1 RVDGPP
7 RRFAQSCLGD
17 VSSASDRVSGEERE
31 VIFEITRIG
40 DAQRVAA
47 VDIATGIEVVVQ
59 APANA
64 ALADVR
70 ALALRKLKRALGSDD
85 DGAGDSGPGSD
96 GRPGKLI

>member
-1 RVDGPP
+1 M
-7 RRFAQSCLGD
+7 
-17 VSSASDRVSGEERE
+17 SAEDRE

-47 VDIATGIEVVVQ
+47 IDVATGVEVVLQ

-70 ALALRKLKRALGSDD
+70 KLALRKLERALKENNNSEG
-85 DGAGDSGPGSD
+85 GD
-96 GRPGKLI
+96 GRPGKLV

>member
-1 RVDGPP
+1 MI
-7 RRFAQSCLGD
+7 
-17 VSSASDRVSGEERE
+17 GEERD
-31 VIFEITRIG
+31 VIFEITRLG

-47 VDIATGIEVVVQ
+47 VDVATGIEVVVQ

-70 ALALRKLKRALGSDD
+70 ALALRKLQRALRGGEGESD
-85 DGAGDSGPGSD
+85 AGGGD

>member
-1 RVDGPP
+1 M
-7 RRFAQSCLGD
+7 
-17 VSSASDRVSGEERE
+17 SGEERE

-47 VDIATGIEVVVQ
+47 IDVATGIEVVVQ

-70 ALALRKLKRALGSDD
+70 ALVLRKLKRALGEDGD
-85 DGAGDSGPGSD
+85 DGGSSGGD